1 MANTDQMVNIQTT
14 QVRSG
19 GMLSAPKN
27 AVANIR
33 EAIDQPSISNYP
45 CCNYCSG
52 CSSRIC
58 DYARAEY
65 DYPLCF
71 GFRFRK
77 IKNL

>member
-33 EAIDQPSISNYP
+33 EAIDQPSF
-45 CCNYCSG
+45 
-52 CSSRIC
+52 R
-58 DYARAEY
+58 RAFPTILAAITAVAAVVVFATMRE
-65 DYPLCF
+65 PNMTTL
-71 GFRFRK
+71 
-77 IKNL
+77 